1 VNGDG
6 GKPRWKPSRNVTID
20 LETHRRSVL
29 KRDSEHLHGSVAVR
43 TVLVVSLVA
52 VPGFVFAGYAKQETE
67 FHLDVPAAKVC
78 GWIER
83 HPADLERAAGA
94 IVLAERDACA
104 KLDQS
109 DDHGQNVFW
118 VKRSAQR
125 GRYREILTESVIGA
139 MSRAQT
145 DILVVP
151 NESGGCDVTIQMT
164 ATVDGVANMKIAIAS
179 RRAIR
184 GMRGLVERTIGQ

>member
-1 VNGDG
+1 
-6 GKPRWKPSRNVTID
+6 
-20 LETHRRSVL
+20 
-29 KRDSEHLHGSVAVR
+29 VR
-43 TVLVVSLVA
+43 TVLVVLLVA
-52 VPGFVFAGYAKQETE
+52 VPGFVFAGYAEQETE
-67 FHLDVPAAKVC
+67 FHLDAPAAKVC
-78 GWIER
+78 DWIER

-94 IVLAERDACA
+94 IVLAERDVYA

-109 DDHGQNVFW
+109 DEHGQNVFW

-139 MSRAQT
+139 MSREQT

-151 NESGGCDVTIQMT
+151 NQSGGCDVTIQMT
-164 ATVDGVANMKIAIAS
+164 ATVDGVANMKIAVAS

-184 GMRGLVERTIGQ
+184 GMRGLVERTFGQQD